1 MNPQNFF
8 SKNLGITD
16 KKVIQAFENIITVRE
31 FSKNERIFSEG
42 EIPSNFYFNIKGIFR
57 GYMFNQDGSEI
68 TDCFGFRAGAPI
80 TSVNRIGEPAKT
92 NMEAV
97 TNLTAIQMPMT
108 DLITLIENNPELL
121 AIYNNLLQEALDRHW
136 KIKEARYRLSATDR
150 YKWFLE
156 TYPDLIEYVRMK
168 DIASFLGMS
177 PVSLSRIRKTLK
189 EMNEQ

>member
-1 MNPQNFF
+1 MDYNNFLI
-8 SKNLGITD
+8 KDLGISDEKILQAFT
-16 KKVIQAFENIITVRE
+16 KVISIKNFA
-31 FSKNERIFSEG
+31 KNELIVAEG

-57 GYMFNQDGSEI
+57 GYMFDQDGLEI
-68 TDCFGFRAGAPI
+68 TDCFGFKAGAPI
-80 TSVNRIGEPAKT
+80 TSVNRVGEPSKT

-97 TNLTAIQMPMT
+97 TNLTAIQLPMT
-108 DLITLIENNPELL
+108 DLITLIETNPELL

-136 KIKEARYRLSATDR
+136 RIKEARYRLSATDR

-177 PVSLSRIRKTLK
+177 PVSLSRIRKELK
-189 EMNEQ
+189 ETN